1 MTRKIKNAEHKITSS
16 PKYTLKI
23 VTIKINDKEIKYA

>member
-1 MTRKIKNAEHKITSS
+1 MKITPK

-23 VTIKINDKEIKYA
+23 VTIKINDKEIKYAWGDEE